1 MALTANTK
9 LMTTNLYRLKYI
21 ENDEIRLG
29 SFARLS
35 LVLHRLDQLL
45 EQGMYCIVVDEHGNE
60 YKAPPVPSAKPKTPA
75 PAAIAKPLM
84 IDAIAA
90 HLKKPENVEK
100 RRQAK
105 LDDEAK
111 WAKLR
116 SS

>member
-1 MALTANTK
+1 
-9 LMTTNLYRLKYI
+9 MTSNLYRLKYI

-29 SFARLS
+29 SFAKLP

-60 YKAPPVPSAKPKTPA
+60 YKTPPMPSAKPKTPA
-75 PAAIAKPLM
+75 PAKPIAKPLM

-90 HLKKPENVEK
+90 HLKKPENVER

-111 WAKLR
+111 WARLR
-116 SS
+116 NS